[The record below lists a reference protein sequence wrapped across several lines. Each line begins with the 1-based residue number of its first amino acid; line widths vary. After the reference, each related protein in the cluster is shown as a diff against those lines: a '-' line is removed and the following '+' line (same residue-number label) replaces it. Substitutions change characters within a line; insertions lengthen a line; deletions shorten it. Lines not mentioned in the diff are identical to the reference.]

1 MTIIEVPIGQLKPY
15 ENNARKNEPA
25 IPKVAESI
33 KKYGFKNPIIIDK
46 DNVIICGHTRWLA
59 SQQLGLKKVPCIMA
73 SDLTEEQVK
82 EFRLV
87 ENRTNEFADW
97 DYDKLVAE
105 LEDLDLEEFEFPELE
120 YEDVISQDDLEDL
133 LVDGVKTSD
142 KPDKSFSDDEEK
154 KKKNTDKQHSISV
167 YLNEGDDVTE
177 LLSFLDEN
185 GFVYK
190 EF

>member
-1 MTIIEVPIGQLKPY
+1 MTVIEVPIGQLKPY
-15 ENNARKNEPA
+15 ENNARKNENA

-46 DNVIICGHTRWLA
+46 DNVIICGHTRLEA
-59 SQQLGLKKVPCIMA
+59 SKLLGLKKVPCIIA

-87 ENRTNEFADW
+87 ENKTNEFADW
-97 DYDKLVAE
+97 DYEKLIEE
-105 LEDLDLEEFEFPELE
+105 LDTLDLLEFEFPELT
-120 YEDVISQDDLEDL
+120 YEDVITQEDLEDL

-142 KPDKSFSDDEEK
+142 KPEKSFSDDEAN
-154 KKKNTDKQHSISV
+154 KNKNADKQHSISV
-167 YLNEGDDVTE
+167 YLNEDDDVTE
-177 LLSFLDEN
+177 LLSFLDKN

>member
-1 MTIIEVPIGQLKPY
+1 MTVIEVPIGQLKPY
-15 ENNARKNEPA
+15 GNNARKNENA

-46 DNVIICGHTRWLA
+46 DNVIICGHTRLEA
-59 SQQLGLKKVPCIMA
+59 SKLLGLKKVPCIIA

-87 ENRTNEFADW
+87 ENKTNEFADW
-97 DYDKLVAE
+97 DYEKLIEE
-105 LEDLDLEEFEFPELE
+105 LDTLDLSEFEFPELT
-120 YEDVISQDDLEDL
+120 YEDVITQEDLEDL
-133 LVDGVKTSD
+133 LIDGVKTSD
-142 KPDKSFSDDEEK
+142 KPEKSFSDDEA
-154 KKKNTDKQHSISV
+154 KKNKNADKQHSISV
-167 YLNEGDDVTE
+167 FLNEDDDVTE

-190 EF
+190 EY